1 MGTDT
6 DKLTT
11 RDLVNAFYY
20 KYVMPNERNYIN
32 IVNSFGIHN
41 YDPMR
46 RHNRRLSVWFSFGEQ
61 LYVSEE
67 EYGYSPE
74 KIYRGCLKVISESSD
89 PKSQKQYLTFS
100 VVIPLNRELSKNFYI
115 GLGEAFVKQITLE
128 DNYRFDTMKLGMSR
142 DGIIYDYE
150 YFEDNA
156 YFENQPVFI
165 VKATF
170 IFNPNNPILQQ
181 SANDELLEDIITI
194 SEELRRSYVYELTDY
209 ARRNDCLNFIRI

>member
-1 MGTDT
+1 MGTNA

-11 RDLVNAFYY
+11 RDFVHAFYY
-20 KYVMPNERNYIN
+20 RYVMPNERDYIN
-32 IVNSFGIHN
+32 IIHSSGIHN

-46 RHNRRLSVWFSFGEQ
+46 HNRQLSVWFSFGEQ
-61 LYVSEE
+61 LYLSEE

-74 KIYRGCLKVISESSD
+74 KIYRGCLKTISESSD

-100 VVIPLNRELSKNFYI
+100 VVIPLNGELSKNFYI

>member
-32 IVNSFGIHN
+32 IVNFLGRQD
-41 YDPMR
+41 YDYYL
-46 RHNRRLSVWFSFGEQ
+46 HGGRLSVWFIFGEQ
-61 LYVSEE
+61 LYFLEE
-67 EYGYSPE
+67 EYEYSSKE
-74 KIYRGCLKVISESSD
+74 MYRGCLKVISESSD
-89 PKSQKQYLTFS
+89 PESQKQYLTFS
-100 VVIPLNRELSKNFYI
+100 VVIPLDGALSKDFYI
-115 GLGEAFVKQITLE
+115 GLGEFFVKQITLE
-128 DNYRFDTMKLGMSR
+128 DHYRFNNMKLGMSR

-150 YFEDNA
+150 YFEDNM

-165 VKATF
+165 AKATF

-181 SANDELLEDIITI
+181 SATDELLEDIITI
-194 SEELRRSYVYELTDY
+194 SEELRRSYVYELTEH

>member
-1 MGTDT
+1 MGTNT

-11 RDLVNAFYY
+11 RDLVNAFYCRY
-20 KYVMPNERNYIN
+20 AAFNERDRVN
-32 IVNSFGIHN
+32 IVNTLGLDN
-41 YDPMR
+41 YDIFHP
-46 RHNRRLSVWFSFGEQ
+46 NRRLSVWFIFGEQ
-61 LYVSEE
+61 LYFLEE
-67 EYGYSPE
+67 EYEYSSKE
-74 KIYRGCLKVISESSD
+74 MYRGCLKVISESSD
-89 PKSQKQYLTFS
+89 PESQKQYLTFS
-100 VVIPLNRELSKNFYI
+100 VVIPLDGALSKDFYI

-128 DNYRFDTMKLGMSR
+128 DRYRFNNMKLGINR

-150 YFEDNA
+150 YFEDNM

-181 SANDELLEDIITI
+181 SANDELLEDIVTI
-194 SEELRRSYVYELTDY
+194 SEELRRSYVYELTEH